1 MALSGKARWLL
12 AALMIL
18 LIVAGAVLFF
28 VIGTTATRVFEDN
41 LPKPTPTLR
50 PLRVYFGNLTAN
62 SLDAGNLR
70 KVADFV
76 EPHGLGIFDGTL
88 YVSDWGEDKLYA
100 VDPTTGNK
108 RLLADELG
116 GAHDMVLDAD
126 GWIVTPLY
134 KEDRVVRVNRQS
146 GAVEELATGF
156 SGPNGIAKARSGN
169 YYISN
174 NKDGTVVK
182 LSPDGKQKRVIA
194 RGLKQ
199 PAGVVVDNDNIVRV
213 AQYADPNNPVV
224 QIFDDGKQSTIVK
237 DDLPLAES
245 LLYDERKNLLI
256 SHGAA
261 GQGTISMFTA
271 RGSVVRILTTNLP
284 PPVVGPV
291 TDGTYL
297 YLESAAKGRTGV
309 YRIKLP

>member
-1 MALSGKARWLL
+1 MAISRKSRFLIG
-12 AALMIL
+12 ALMSI
-18 LIVAGAVLFF
+18 LIVLGAVLFF
-28 VIGTTATRVFEDN
+28 VIGTTATQVVEDTV
-41 LPKPTPTLR
+41 PKPTSTPR
-50 PLRVYFGNLTAN
+50 PLTVFFGMLTAD
-62 SLDAGNLR
+62 SLDPGDLR

-76 EPHGLGIFDGTL
+76 QPHGLGIFDGTL

-100 VDPTTGNK
+100 VDPETGDK

-134 KEDRVVRVNRQS
+134 KENRVVRVNRHS

-156 SGPNGIAKARSGN
+156 AGPNGIARSRSGN
-169 YYISN
+169 YYVTN

-182 LSPDGKQKRVIA
+182 LSSDGKRKQTIA
-194 RGLKQ
+194 RGLKE

-213 AQYADPNNPVV
+213 AQYADPRNPVV
-224 QIFDDGKQSTIVK
+224 QIFDNGKRSTVTK
-237 DDLPLAES
+237 DLSLTES

-256 SHGAA
+256 GHGVS
-261 GQGTISMFTA
+261 GLGTVTMFTA
-271 RGSVVRILTTNLP
+271 RGKVVRVLATSLP
-284 PPVVGPV
+284 APLVGPV
-291 TDGTYL
+291 TDGDYL
-297 YLESAAKGRTGV
+297 YLQSAAEGQTAV